1 MGGVWVGGEDRSI
14 HFDNLSAGQGANMAL
29 PVWALF
35 MQKVYACPEL
45 GYLPDEQ
52 FDIPDW
58 FDPNQGCRQD
68 DL

>member
-1 MGGVWVGGEDRSI
+1 
-14 HFDNLSAGQGANMAL
+14 
-29 PVWALF
+29 
-35 MQKVYACPEL
+35 L

-58 FDPNQGCRQD
+58 FDPNQGCRQN